1 MGIEDGFVLEQ
12 AVVALTAPGGRV
24 VVVVGVGVVVGAVVV
39 AGEALVVVAVDL
51 AVEVVVGV
59 AVEVDVDPV
68 ASKADVRC
76 AGWLT
81 PSPERAVV
89 AGDDVVPGEAFA
101 GGTVVEDADLGVVVV
116 VEVDLPG
123 AT

>member
-1 MGIEDGFVLEQ
+1 MGIDDGLVLEQ
-12 AVVALTAPGGRV
+12 AVAALTAPGGRV
-24 VVVVGVGVVVGAVVV
+24 VVVVGVGVVVGTVVV
-39 AGEALVVVAVDL
+39 PGAALVVVALDL
-51 AVEVVVGV
+51 DVEVE
-59 AVEVDVDPV
+59 VEVEP
-68 ASKADVRC
+68 AATKADVRC

-89 AGDDVVPGEAFA
+89 AGDDVVPGETFA
-101 GGTVVEDADLGVVVV
+101 GATVVDDADLGVVVV

>member
-39 AGEALVVVAVDL
+39 ALDL
-51 AVEVVVGV
+51 AVEVGGEVGV